1 MCIRGIRSST
11 IERRWIRCALALA
24 LLLPCQAH
32 AQQRVTSNAFGLEP
46 GTNAVGFR
54 LIEGDDPSRTITA
67 GSGNARPRPVR
78 TYVWYPAAGTPQPM
92 RFGRYAALADDD
104 IWPAAI
110 VGGLHDALAYARR
123 PLARALGP
131 AGYAAL
137 LQRPVLAAEN
147 AKPLNGPFPLVVMG
161 EGFWYEPAISMAS
174 LGEYLAGRGFVVVTA
189 PLVGTN
195 SPVIRVDEQDLDT
208 QVRDLE
214 VAIARARQLPF
225 VSKDRLGVVG
235 MDMGGMAVLLLAM
248 RNPDVDVLANLPA
261 GILFEH
267 PSGVPRNSPG
277 YDPLALRIPWLQIM
291 PAAGATPPPGSKVPS
306 LFDTATNSDRYLLLT
321 PAVGHVDLTIDGLIE
336 GRAPM
341 LGPGYRQETATGAEA
356 HISMRP
362 YVLNFLAAFLAPDAE
377 SRAKSLA
384 FFSRA
389 PQEVVPGWKMTL
401 EHRPAAPASITYEAL
416 VSAVVAGRGDE
427 AITRLRGLAAS
438 EPNHVLLT
446 EPSLQRLCVNLVFT
460 WGLGKET
467 IPVIQFMAER
477 YPSPGTQ
484 GLLAEAQAA
493 AGNYRA
499 AIETYG
505 KLLEQF
511 PNNANIRARIESL
524 RKR

>member
-11 IERRWIRCALALA
+11 IEHRWIRYALALA
-24 LLLPCQAH
+24 VLLPCEAY

-46 GTNAVGFR
+46 GANAVGFR
-54 LIEGDDPSRTITA
+54 LIEGEDPSRSITVA
-67 GSGNARPRPVR
+67 SGNARPRPVR

-104 IWPAAI
+104 VWPAAI
-110 VGGLHDALAYARR
+110 VGSLHDTLAYARR

-147 AKPLNGPFPLVVMG
+147 AKPLNGPFPLVVIG
-161 EGFWYEPAISMAS
+161 EGFWYEPAISMAA
-174 LGEYLAGRGFVVVTA
+174 LGEYLAGRGFVVATA

-195 SPVIRVDEQDLDT
+195 SPVIRVDEQDLET

-235 MDMGGMAVLLLAM
+235 MDMGGMAVL
-248 RNPDVDVLANLPA
+248 
-261 GILFEH
+261 LFEH

-291 PAAGATPPPGSKVPS
+291 PAAGATPPPGSNVPS

-321 PAVGHVDLTIDGLIE
+321 PAVGHVDLTIDGLID

-341 LGPGYRQETATGAEA
+341 LGAGYRQETATGAEA
-356 HISMRP
+356 HTSMQP

-389 PQEVVPGWKMTL
+389 PQEVVRGWKMTL

-416 VSAVVAGRGDE
+416 VSAVVAGRGNE
-427 AITRLRGLAAS
+427 AISRLRELAAR
-438 EPNHVLLT
+438 EPNHALLT
-446 EPSLQRLCVNLVFT
+446 EASLQRLNVNLVFT
-460 WGLGKET
+460 WGLGKEA

-477 YPSPGTQ
+477 YPTPGTQ
-484 GLLAEAQAA
+484 GLLAEAHAA
-493 AGNYRA
+493 AGNYPA

-511 PNNANIRARIESL
+511 PNNANIKARIESL
-524 RKR
+524 RTR